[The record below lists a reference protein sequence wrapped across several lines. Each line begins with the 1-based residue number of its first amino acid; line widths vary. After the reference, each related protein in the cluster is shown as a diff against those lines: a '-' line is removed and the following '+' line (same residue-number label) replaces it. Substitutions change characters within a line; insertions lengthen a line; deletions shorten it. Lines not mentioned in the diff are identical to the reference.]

1 VPDRRV
7 RFTEQF
13 FNRLDSL
20 LAEER
25 SASGEPSVTDFIV
38 HELPRIRD
46 GLAEDFE
53 ANTMGTPDPEVR
65 AYMAGGVLF
74 SSIAVY
80 TAIDDDGD
88 IHAFWLSI
96 DRNMS
101 SDDKTDE
108 DLVGPPD

>member
-20 LAEER
+20 LSEER

-46 GLAEDFE
+46 RLAEDFA
-53 ANTMGTPDPEVR
+53 ANTMGRADPEVR

-74 SSIAVY
+74 STIAVY
-80 TAIDDDGD
+80 ASVDDDGD

-96 DRNMS
+96 DRNTS
-101 SDDKTDE
+101 PDDTT
-108 DLVGPPD
+108 G

>member
-1 VPDRRV
+1 VPDRSV

-20 LAEER
+20 LSEER

-46 GLAEDFE
+46 RLAEDFE

-74 SSIAVY
+74 PTVAVY
-80 TAIDDDGD
+80 ASLDEDGE
-88 IHAFWLSI
+88 IHAFWLSLDRDLSSNDVI
-96 DRNMS
+96 D
-101 SDDKTDE
+101 
-108 DLVGPPD
+108 

>member
-20 LAEER
+20 LDEER
-25 SASGEPSVTDFIV
+25 GASGEPSVTDFIV

-46 GLAEDFE
+46 RRAEDFE
-53 ANTMGTPDPEVR
+53 TNTMGTPDPEVR

-74 SSIAVY
+74 STIAVY
-80 TAIDDDGD
+80 ASVDDDGD

-96 DRNMS
+96 DRSEPPNDS
-101 SDDKTDE
+101 TD
-108 DLVGPPD
+108 

>member
-13 FNRLDSL
+13 FGRLDSL

-46 GLAEDFE
+46 RLAEDFE
-53 ANTMGTPDPEVR
+53 ANTMSTPDLEVR
-65 AYMAGGVLF
+65 AYMASGVLF
-74 SSIAVY
+74 PTVAVY
-80 TAIDDDGD
+80 ASVDDDGD

-96 DRNMS
+96 DRNMAPE
-101 SDDKTDE
+101 DTTD
-108 DLVGPPD
+108 

>member
-1 VPDRRV
+1 MPDSRV

-20 LAEER
+20 LSEER

-46 GLAEDFE
+46 RLAEDFE
-53 ANTMGTPDPEVR
+53 VNTMGTPDPQVR

-74 SSIAVY
+74 PTIAVY
-80 TAIDDDGD
+80 ASVDDDGD

-96 DRNMS
+96 DRNKS
-101 SDDKTDE
+101 ADDTTD
-108 DLVGPPD
+108 